1 MPRTSLPQVTMTSS
15 NNSGFAKSVALG
27 IFVVVINCVCLEGL
41 ASESGGF
48 VVAWGDNS
56 SGAVN
61 GFPSQDQKAVGSIAK
76 GGKLLEEVSGIAAG
90 SAHCM
95 ALLSNGTVAGWGA
108 GPYQQSLLV
117 DGRELTNVIAIAA
130 AGTHSL
136 ALNADGTVTA
146 WGGKGTGSYG
156 EADVPP
162 GLSNV
167 IAIAAGWNR
176 TLVLKR
182 DGTVVGWGTRAAPR
196 GLSNITAI
204 AATDMD
210 FGYDLAL
217 QKDGS
222 VVQWERNGKLLPGP
236 AEAAPA
242 IAIAAGASQ
251 SLALRRDGAVVE
263 WRNVLTGTMIH
274 PEITSM
280 HPGLSNVVAIASA
293 QMRNLALKSDG
304 TVVAWGFMNS
314 PVPVPNGLSNVV
326 AIATAQTFSLAI
338 TTNKAVAD
346 RFSRF

>member
-1 MPRTSLPQVTMTSS
+1 MTSS
-15 NNSGFAKSVALG
+15 NNLRFAKRVALG
-27 IFVVVINCVCLEGL
+27 IFIVVINCVFIEGS
-41 ASESGGF
+41 AAESGGF

-56 SGAVN
+56 MGAVN
-61 GFPSQDQKAVGSIAK
+61 GVRSQDQKAVGSIAS
-76 GGKLLEEVSGIAAG
+76 GGKLLEGVSGIATG
-90 SAHCM
+90 STHCI
-95 ALLSNGTVAGWGA
+95 ALLLNGTVAGWGA
-108 GPYQQSLLV
+108 SPYEQSLLV
-117 DGRELTNVIAIAA
+117 SGRELTNVMAVAA
-130 AGTHSL
+130 ASTHSL
-136 ALNADGTVTA
+136 ALKSDGTLIA
-146 WGGKGTGSYG
+146 WDGNGTGAYG
-156 EADVPP
+156 AADVPR

-176 TLVLKR
+176 SLALKR
-182 DGTVVGWGTRAAPR
+182 DGTVVGWGTRSVPS

-217 QKDGS
+217 KKDGS

-251 SLALRRDGAVVE
+251 SLALRRDGTVVK

-274 PEITSM
+274 PEITSV

-304 TVVAWGFMNS
+304 TVAAWGSMNA
-314 PVPVPNGLSNVV
+314 PVPVPEGLSNVV
-326 AIATAQTFSLAI
+326 AIATAQSFSLAI

-346 RFSRF
+346 RFSAEP